1 MRKIL
6 FVLVIMIFLLSACGQ
21 STPVPVVDDVTPTP
35 ALTLTSTATL
45 LPSATPTASITP
57 LPTIPTFT
65 PTFDV
70 STILTVT
77 PAGKAECPKENSSL
91 IPDFQIDYYSS
102 EADQKI
108 PEFLN
113 KGGSTSILVSRISKF
128 IANIP
133 INS

>member
-21 STPVPVVDDVTPTP
+21 STPVPVVDDATSTPSLTP
-35 ALTLTSTATL
+35 TSTATL
-45 LPSATPTASITP
+45 LPSVTPTASITP

-77 PAGKAECPKENSSL
+77 PAGKAECPITKEEIL
-91 IPDFQIDYYSS
+91 ITRFS
-102 EADQKI
+102 EFRLLPQR
-108 PEFLN
+108 
-113 KGGSTSILVSRISKF
+113 G
-128 IANIP
+128 
-133 INS
+133 